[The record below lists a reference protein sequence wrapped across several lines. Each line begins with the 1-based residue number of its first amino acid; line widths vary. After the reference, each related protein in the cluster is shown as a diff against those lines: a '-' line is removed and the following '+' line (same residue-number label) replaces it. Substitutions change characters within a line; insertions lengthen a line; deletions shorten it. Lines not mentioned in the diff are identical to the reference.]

1 MQRSTSLSLAFPND
15 NELHVWSAVTVTP
28 WDQCAW
34 HRRHIQRIELGG
46 SWVVISGVITPLI
59 RVIIIVILLR
69 TPLITTLNPIVTL

>member
-1 MQRSTSLSLAFPND
+1 MNVSSATVYKSFTRIPQR
-15 NELHVWSAVTVTP
+15 
-28 WDQCAW
+28 Q
-34 HRRHIQRIELGG
+34 RRHIQRIELGG